1 MENAS
6 DALKMAGAV
15 LIFVGA
21 LSLAVFALTRARQTS
36 ARIMDKSNQGAYYD
50 LDEYISVREVGIETV
65 ITNLYS
71 YYNDYTTILF
81 YKATDGSYDEV
92 TGGFYGTDP
101 IKPMPMYY
109 TEALDVNTAGKSQLE
124 RSTLR
129 VATSGTESRAI
140 YGFDINDEITRQEPW
155 SYDERSDKLFIDAL
169 VKGVDSPDYDWSRTL
184 INSGKNKYNNR
195 TKILNMQFHYQS
207 QMNDNA
213 LAYNTKGRF
222 IERIGQ
228 YNYDAIYTK
237 TEEGST
243 GDDGKRYTNTTTSG
257 SVMTFDNG
265 EQVLDDKITQKK
277 IIQYIYI
284 GLKD

>member
-6 DALKMAGAV
+6 DALKMAAAV

-36 ARIMDKSNQGAYYD
+36 ARIMDKSNQSAFYD
-50 LDEYISVREVGIETV
+50 LDEYVSVREVGIETV

-81 YKATDGSYDEV
+81 YKAADGSYDEV
-92 TGGFYGTDP
+92 TGGFYGSDP

-129 VATSGTESRAI
+129 VATSGTYSRAI

-169 VKGVDSPDYDWSRTL
+169 IKGVDSPDYNWSKNL
-184 INSGKNKYNNR
+184 VNVGLNKYNNR
-195 TKILNMQFHYQS
+195 EKILNMQFHYQS
-207 QMNDNA
+207 SMDNKA

-228 YNYDAIYTK
+228 YNYDAIYTNE
-237 TEEGST
+237 EEGS
-243 GDDGKRYTNTTTSG
+243 GADRRYTETNTSG

-265 EQVLDDKITQKK
+265 EQVLDDKITQKRV
-277 IIQYIYI
+277 IQYIYI
-284 GLKD
+284 GQK